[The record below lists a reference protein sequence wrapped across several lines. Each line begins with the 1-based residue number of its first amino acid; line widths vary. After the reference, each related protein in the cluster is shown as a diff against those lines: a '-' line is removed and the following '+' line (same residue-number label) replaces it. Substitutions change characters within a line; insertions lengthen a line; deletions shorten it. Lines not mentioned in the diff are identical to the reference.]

1 MEDLRDLRDL
11 VGYVLLKNPSTRD
24 KDELLYLVILKL
36 KGYELNADTFI
47 NYKIYNLP
55 SFSSVSRERRRVQ
68 EDERLSKHIVDWE
81 LQSTRTVEK
90 HRRQLEEEYRNY
102 YRK

>member
-55 SFSSVSRERRRVQ
+55 SFSSISRARRKVQ
-68 EDERLSKHIVDWE
+68 EDERKDKDIEDWK
-81 LQSTRTVEK
+81 LQSTKTVEK
-90 HRRQLEEEYRNY
+90 YRRQLEKEYRNY
-102 YRK
+102 YKN